1 MVTIIERIVK
11 RDMTER
17 MSFSATICDPALQRN
32 NTTFERIRGRGSG
45 GVVLMFLEC
54 FATSHIYLILSKMV
68 IRLFRFP
75 RESSPVWR
83 AEASIVV

>member
-1 MVTIIERIVK
+1 
-11 RDMTER
+11 
-17 MSFSATICDPALQRN
+17 
-32 NTTFERIRGRGSG
+32 
-45 GVVLMFLEC
+45 MFLEC

-83 AEASIVV
+83 AEASIVVYLVMRFLF